1 MPHRPNP
8 DIAEKRLRTPK
19 CARCRNHGFTV
30 QLKGHSGKC
39 AFMHCQ
45 CWKCA
50 LIAERTQIMAV
61 QRRMKKEQK
70 EQTNNAAECEPAPP
84 AQGPRL
90 AGRRKQ
96 DKSRNIDEDC
106 REAEPAG
113 ATSARLLNKYEPRPA
128 GESAAQDCPWR
139 GEGGVTRAAVNAG
152 TSRQFDAGRMHTA
165 FGVSAPVQTAAP
177 ETALSRASSGVY
189 EARAPMHSCAEG
201 SPGMDFHTGADWPER
216 DGAAWSSGGWAAGGM
231 QGNAFRMA
239 PRYVPDGELLSA
251 VHRPV
256 PVKLYSRYPCHAI
269 FLNVAA
275 GQPCFHE
282 PPLPWVSITS
292 QDTACSTPWI
302 LHKAVAEPAT
312 THLHQCGRASF
323 RTLLTAFI
331 QTASLRE
338 RRKRLQVSAGAR
350 TLMSFPWGL
359 RRLLRK
365 TAVNNRII
373 H

>member
-8 DIAEKRLRTPK
+8 DIAEKGLRTPK

-39 AFMHCQ
+39 AYLHCP

-70 EQTNNAAECEPAPP
+70 EETNNAAECEPAPP

-90 AGRRKQ
+90 AGRRKR

-106 REAEPAG
+106 CEAEPAG
-113 ATSARLLNKYEPRPA
+113 ATSARLLNKYEPRRA
-128 GESAAQDCPWR
+128 GASAAQDSPWR
-139 GEGGVTRAAVNAG
+139 GEGGVPRAAVSAG

-177 ETALSRASSGVY
+177 ETALSSASSGVY

-201 SPGMDFHTGADWPER
+201 SPGMGFHTGADWPER

-231 QGNAFRMA
+231 QENAFRMA
-239 PRYVPDGELLSA
+239 RRYVPERELLSA

-256 PVKLYSRYPCHAI
+256 PVKLYSRCPCHAI
-269 FLNVAA
+269 FLNVAT

-282 PPLPWVSITS
+282 PPLPVGFPHFPGHSV
-292 QDTACSTPWI
+292 QCS
-302 LHKAVAEPAT
+302 LDPA
-312 THLHQCGRASF
+312 QGSGRASF
-323 RTLLTAFI
+323 YAPPSVRPCLV
-331 QTASLRE
+331 QDASYSLHPDSVSPRE
-338 RRKRLQVSAGAR
+338 EEEAS
-350 TLMSFPWGL
+350 GL
-359 RRLLRK
+359 CGSQDSDVISVGNE
-365 TAVNNRII
+365 ASPQENSG
-373 H
+373 